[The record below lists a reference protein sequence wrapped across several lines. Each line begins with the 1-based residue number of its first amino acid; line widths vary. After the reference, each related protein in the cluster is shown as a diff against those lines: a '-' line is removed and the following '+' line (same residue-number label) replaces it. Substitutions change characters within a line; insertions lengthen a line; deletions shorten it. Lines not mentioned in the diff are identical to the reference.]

1 MTTRIIPYEILFRLN
16 QSGEVVGCHR
26 RDLKVMVDGADTFE
40 KELDPVAIEGAEME
54 AVLGQLNTALVG
66 TLAFRDIQ
74 IATLEDEK
82 TKMRNELNEFREK
95 LSAEHEALFAAYIE
109 LKIRLGEA
117 DDLVTVGK
125 AE

>member
-16 QSGEVVGCHR
+16 QAGQVVGCHR
-26 RDLKVMVDGADTFE
+26 RDLKVIVDGADSFE
-40 KELDPVAIEGAEME
+40 KELDPVPIEGAEMDK
-54 AVLGQLNTALVG
+54 VLGQINTALAG
-66 TLAFRDIQ
+66 TVAARDVQ
-74 IATLEDEK
+74 IAALEDEK
-82 TKMRNELNEFREK
+82 TKMRNELDEFREK
-95 LSAEHEALFAAYIE
+95 ITAEHEALFAAYIE

>member
-1 MTTRIIPYEILFRLN
+1 
-16 QSGEVVGCHR
+16 
-26 RDLKVMVDGADTFE
+26 MVDGADTFE